1 MRNLHFLASLVALA
15 TLPPAG
21 ATAQTRALTVAAAAN
36 LKPAMEELKKGFEAE
51 TPGVEVKVLTGASGA
66 FFAQIQQGAPIDV
79 FFSAD
84 RDYPRKVV
92 EAGLA
97 SADGEVVYAIG
108 KLVVWAPKGSA
119 IDLARKG
126 LAALADPAVKKI
138 AIANPAIAPYGRAA
152 QAALADAKVLDAV
165 KDRLVFGENVSQTA
179 QFAQTGAADAAFIP
193 LSLTFTPAL
202 RDGVVYV
209 VPASSY
215 PAQEQSAVVLR
226 SSRDPSLAKAF
237 LAYVTGSKG
246 RTILARFGYAFP

>member
-1 MRNLHFLASLVALA
+1 MRTVPSLSVLAMLAALPA
-15 TLPPAG
+15 TAG
-21 ATAQTRALTVAAAAN
+21 AQTRTLSVAAAAN

-51 TPGVEVKVLTGASGA
+51 SPGVEVRVTTGASGA
-66 FFAQIQQGAPIDV
+66 FFAQIQQGARIDL

-84 RDYPRKVV
+84 REYPRKVI

-108 KLVVWAPKGSA
+108 KLVVWTPKGSA
-119 IDLARKG
+119 IDLEKKG

-138 AIANPAIAPYGRAA
+138 AIANPAVAPYGRAA
-152 QAALADAKVLDAV
+152 EAALAAAKVLDAV
-165 KDRLVFGENVSQTA
+165 KDRLVFGESVSQTA

-202 RDGVVYV
+202 QGGVVYV

-226 SSRDPSLAKAF
+226 SARDAALAKAF
-237 LAYVTGSKG
+237 VAYVTGAKG
-246 RTILARFGYAFP
+246 RAILTRFG